1 VEHHPGQFTASLA
14 IQLPRNPTELPT
26 GYNVQLFPEG
36 QFAASDG
43 RPGNIQGCQTKTWF
57 MDATIAPDIIAD
69 VDARQARPV
78 VDYEHQ
84 SIRSRENGQPA
95 PAAGWIQALAY
106 FPGQGLFAKATWTD
120 RARACITSG
129 EYRYFS
135 PFFEFDDKNGA
146 VRRFINA
153 ALTNTPALDG
163 LMAVAASLD
172 LDGNTPAPILV
183 EAAITEGLLPKALKG
198 WAVDLGT
205 RHPQKLRA
213 FLGKLRPGASSS
225 LKGASRAALS
235 DADREAARLLGR
247 TEAEFLKDK
256 RLIALVEN
264 PVHAAALSLPEKE
277 AARLL
282 GLTEVE
288 YLARK
293 ELL

>member
-1 VEHHPGQFTASLA
+1 MEHHPGHFTASLA
-14 IQLPRNPTELPT
+14 IPLPQAPKELPP

-43 RPGNIQGCQTKTWF
+43 RPGNIPGCETKAWL
-57 MDATIAPDIIAD
+57 MDAAIAPDIITD
-69 VDARQARPV
+69 VDSREARPV

-84 SIRSRENGQPA
+84 SIRARENGQPA
-95 PAAGWIQALAY
+95 PAAGWIQSLAY
-106 FPGQGLFAKATWTD
+106 FPGKGLFAKATWTD
-120 RARACITSG
+120 RARTCIASG
-129 EYRYFS
+129 EYRYIS
-135 PFFEFDDKNGA
+135 PFFEFDNKTGA

-153 ALTNTPALDG
+153 GLTNTPALDG

-183 EAAITEGLLPKALKG
+183 KAAITEGILPKALEG

-205 RHPQKLRA
+205 QHPKKLRA
-213 FLGKLRPGASSS
+213 FLGKLRPGTSYSP
-225 LKGASRAALS
+225 KGASRVALS

-247 TEAEFLKDK
+247 TEAEFVEGK
-256 RLIALVEN
+256 RLVALSEN
-264 PVHAAALSLPEKE
+264 PVCVAVLSDAEKE

-288 YLARK
+288 YLAGK
-293 ELL
+293 EAL